1 MAELAHPARI
11 RDLLLTKTAGRS
23 DELQA
28 WPRLCILPIWSLTKC
43 RLQTNSRSPRRP
55 RRAGDAA
62 GCVVPARRVAG
73 HGRLPRVDRRDRRHA
88 LVRQKGPC
96 RIRRNRICGFTGK
109 GHRGHP
115 MNPYPYG
122 TSCPVSMHL
131 ALFAVNLALY
141 GFGVLVSLKLAQ
153 DCTVRGQS
161 LPGVTN
167 DCDRALRRR
176 TGLSVRRYPLDR
188 QAIQECGRTLKVG

>member
-1 MAELAHPARI
+1 MRAVKNHA
-11 RDLLLTKTAGRS
+11 
-23 DELQA
+23 DESNTRKSNM
-28 WPRLCILPIWSLTKC
+28 RLY
-43 RLQTNSRSPRRP
+43 RYR
-55 RRAGDAA
+55 
-62 GCVVPARRVAG
+62 
-73 HGRLPRVDRRDRRHA
+73 
-88 LVRQKGPC
+88 
-96 RIRRNRICGFTGK
+96 
-109 GHRGHP
+109 RGHP

>member
-1 MAELAHPARI
+1 
-11 RDLLLTKTAGRS
+11 
-23 DELQA
+23 
-28 WPRLCILPIWSLTKC
+28 
-43 RLQTNSRSPRRP
+43 
-55 RRAGDAA
+55 
-62 GCVVPARRVAG
+62 
-73 HGRLPRVDRRDRRHA
+73 
-88 LVRQKGPC
+88 
-96 RIRRNRICGFTGK
+96 
-109 GHRGHP
+109 

-188 QAIQECGRTLKVG
+188 QAIQECGRTLKVGKSLLSCVHPIMMHRTNRPRVSNRRATSGGPPRPCSVSLCRWAVHDGCYGVDPCGSVVVGGPADENPAGRRSGVPRWACAGQRSTGQAVDHGVSR